1 MSKAR
6 HSRTLP
12 LGASPKYREGPW
24 DKGHLSVGRFPKGS
38 EKNWNAQTTL
48 QSSPMSP
55 WSSSSL
61 GRCEWQV
68 RRKRL
73 SLTWQFSVLAY
84 LGSFKHRCP
93 HTIKRW
99 VEVETRHQPFQS
111 LLPRWFCCVTHPCSS
126 WNPPVRK
133 EASGVGTRSHRLD
146 RGLAKMYYQMVLRK
160 TPQASHIHASYH
172 PRMIQPG
179 PSTSEPSTQ
188 QASDLHISHPDHT
201 GAIHGLWQAGV
212 TGSQEEHLEYGYFS
226 NSLKS
231 RWCRRVQQ
239 AWPLPLVC
247 WTGRHPLPQLQS
259 FADLH
264 RLVETVHRRL

>member
-6 HSRTLP
+6 HPRTLP

-24 DKGHLSVGRFPKGS
+24 AKGHLSVGRFLKGS

-48 QSSPMSP
+48 QSLPMSP

-68 RRKRL
+68 MRKRL

-93 HTIKRW
+93 HTINRW
-99 VEVETRHQPFQS
+99 VEMETRHKPYQS

-133 EASGVGTRSHRLD
+133 EASGVGTCSHRLD
-146 RGLAKMYYQMVLRK
+146 GGLAEMYYQVVLTM
-160 TPQASHIHASYH
+160 TPQASHIHAPTRTIYVWTFYKTGQWPPH
-172 PRMIQPG
+172 QPSWPYWCNPWSPASRG
-179 PSTSEPSTQ
+179 NRFAGRASGIWVFFQLIKVQMMSTSPAGLTP
-188 QASDLHISHPDHT
+188 AT
-201 GAIHGLWQAGV
+201 GMLNRKE
-212 TGSQEEHLEYGYFS
+212 GS
-226 NSLKS
+226 
-231 RWCRRVQQ
+231 
-239 AWPLPLVC
+239 
-247 WTGRHPLPQLQS
+247 HPLPQLQS
-259 FADLH
+259 SANLH
-264 RLVETVHRRL
+264 RLMETVHRRL